1 MFKTRAVSDL
11 NSFKNVP
18 LVFYFNGILNNALK
32 KEKAVKI
39 TNATRIKY
47 YANRLNNPS
56 SQPQGREG
64 GRGRATHQ
72 SFIREGSAPWTNPL
86 PAFIYHFWQKRYPLL
101 RNNMP
106 FTYRINAASFNC
118 CKSLSFKYEILAKQY
133 LKPEN
138 GTPCSALYG
147 VPPPPRVTQ
156 FLKASI
162 CLRNTALQM
171 KEISAVW
178 W

>member
-18 LVFYFNGILNNALK
+18 LVFYFNWILSNALK

-39 TNATRIKY
+39 TNATLVKY
-47 YANRLNNPS
+47 YANWLKNPRT
-56 SQPQGREG
+56 QPQGRGMG
-64 GRGRATHQ
+64 GGGGYSTKFYTGRVRHVVQ
-72 SFIREGSAPWTNPL
+72 
-86 PAFIYHFWQKRYPLL
+86 
-101 RNNMP
+101 P
-106 FTYRINAASFNC
+106 FTSFYISFLTEKVPPTGKWYAFHIPNNRCIPLTVVNA
-118 CKSLSFKYEILAKQY
+118 LSFKYEILAKLC

-138 GTPCSALYG
+138 GTPEF
-147 VPPPPRVTQ
+147 PPATH